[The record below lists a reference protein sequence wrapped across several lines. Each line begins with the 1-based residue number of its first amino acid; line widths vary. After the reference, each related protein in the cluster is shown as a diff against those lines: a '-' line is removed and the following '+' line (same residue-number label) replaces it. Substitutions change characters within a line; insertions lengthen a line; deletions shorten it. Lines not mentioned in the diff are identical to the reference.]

1 MLKNVARPVLFL
13 LLCIFAGISSAQ
25 TEEQLDN
32 LSVWS
37 ATAARATTV
46 LEQKQAANPALE
58 ILRTELAS
66 QRSAAQAMYQEGLSA
81 VTTLATQL
89 AALGPEPEGD
99 LPESPEIAVFR
110 AQIAQELAQANVPV
124 LEADIAFRRA
134 NDLIG
139 QIDTLIRARI
149 NEQLTTLGP
158 SPLNP
163 ALFGMVLTEMG
174 RYVARVQ
181 NEITDAFDPQKI
193 SRSKLLHR
201 LPFLVLVFMAS
212 IGLLFGILPILLRRL
227 GALIEQS
234 QTSGRRLG
242 WALLLNV
249 TRIVVPGLAAVG
261 FIWTVEFS
269 EIAGFWSE
277 AITSEL
283 PIIALIAVGSYW
295 LGNSLTGG
303 RWATRNIGII
313 SPAYKKP
320 ARRIIGMLGLILI
333 LKTMADAVVARMVL
347 TPDITAAI
355 EFPIVVLGGFYLYR
369 TARLMKISTNLTKD
383 DGFNI
388 TFLRII
394 RRVVFVLSI
403 AAPILAAIGYFAAA
417 QFLLYPTILS
427 LALLGTAYVVFAINV
442 EVLESWL
449 GDGTQEAGKNGLQLL
464 PVLLGFMIVLGTMPF
479 LALIWG
485 ARVSELTEMWVLIN
499 EGLPLGESR
508 ISPSVVFIFGVVF
521 TIGYMLTQVL
531 QKVFRLSVL
540 PRTRMDTG
548 GKNAILSGISYV
560 GFTLA
565 ALAAISATGID
576 LSSLAIVAGALS
588 VGIGFGLQNIVSN
601 FVSGI
606 ILLVE
611 RPIKEGDWIEAGPY
625 SGYVRKIAVR
635 STTIETFERAMV
647 IVPNSDLVAG
657 PVLNWTHS
665 TLMGRTKVPVG
676 VAYGTDA
683 RLVEKILLDI
693 ADKHP
698 MVLRDPAPSVVFH
711 GFGADSMD
719 FEIRA
724 FLRDVNWMLSAKS
737 DMNFEIL
744 RQFAEH
750 NIEIPF
756 AQRDI
761 NFKNIDELGTALGKA
776 LHPPKEES

>member
-1 MLKNVARPVLFL
+1 MIRNILRPALVMLFFL
-13 LLCIFAGISSAQ
+13 MAGFGVAQ
-25 TEEQLDN
+25 TETQLEN
-32 LSVWS
+32 LAIWD
-37 ATAARATTV
+37 ATAARAEAV
-46 LEQKQAANPALE
+46 LELKQASNPSLE
-58 ILRTELAS
+58 VLRTELAG
-66 QRSAAQAMYQEGLSA
+66 QRSAAQAMYQEGLSD
-81 VTTLATQL
+81 VTALAAQL
-89 AALGPEPEGD
+89 AALGPEPESSD
-99 LPESPEIAVFR
+99 PEPPEIAAFR
-110 AQIAQELAQANVPV
+110 EEITQSLARANVPV
-124 LEADIAFRRA
+124 LEADMAYRRA
-134 NDLIG
+134 NDLIK
-139 QIDTLIRARI
+139 QIDTLIRTRI

-163 ALFGMVLTEMG
+163 ALFGKVVTELG
-174 RYVARVQ
+174 RYSARVRG
-181 NEITDAFDPQKI
+181 EITEAFSPEQI
-193 SRSKLLHR
+193 YRGQVLHR
-201 LPFLVLVFMAS
+201 LPFLILAIVAS
-212 IGLLFGILPILLRRL
+212 FGLLFGVLPILLRRL
-227 GALIEQS
+227 GRLIEIAE
-234 QTSGRRLG
+234 TPGRRLG
-242 WALLLNV
+242 WALLLNIM
-249 TRIVVPGLAAVG
+249 RIVVPGLAAAG
-261 FIWTVEFS
+261 LIWVVEFS
-269 EIAGFWSE
+269 GIPGFWGQ
-277 AITSEL
+277 AITSKL
-283 PIIALIAVGSYW
+283 PIIGVIAVGSYW

-313 SPAYKKP
+313 SAKYKKP
-320 ARRIIGMLGLILI
+320 ARRIIAMLGLILI
-333 LKTMADAVVARMVL
+333 LKTLADAVVGRMVL
-347 TPDITAAI
+347 APDVTAAI
-355 EFPIVVLGGFYLYR
+355 EFPIVLLGSFFLYR
-369 TARLMKISTNLTKD
+369 AARLIKISTNSDKD
-383 DGFNI
+383 DGLNVA
-388 TFLRII
+388 FLRFI
-394 RRVVFVLSI
+394 RRAVLVLSF

-427 LALLGTAYVVFAINV
+427 LALLGTAYVVFAIIV

-449 GDGTQEAGKNGLQLL
+449 GSGVQADGKSDLRLL
-464 PVLLGFMIVLGTMPF
+464 PVLLGFMIMLGTVPF

-485 ARVSELTEMWVLIN
+485 ARVSDLTEMWVLLNDGI
-499 EGLPLGESR
+499 PLGESR
-508 ISPSVVFIFGVVF
+508 ISPSVVFVFGVVF
-521 TIGYMLTQVL
+521 TLGYMLTRVL
-531 QKVFRLSVL
+531 QKVFRTSVL

-606 ILLVE
+606 ILLIE

-635 STTIETFERAMV
+635 STIIETFERSKV

-665 TLMGRTKVPVG
+665 NMVGRVKVPVG
-676 VAYGTDA
+676 VAYGTDP
-683 RLVEKILLDI
+683 RLVEKILLGI
-693 ADKHP
+693 AEKHP
-698 MVLRDPAPSVVFH
+698 MVLKDPAPSVIFQ

-737 DMNFEIL
+737 DMNFEIV

-761 NFKNIDELGTALGKA
+761 NLKNIDELGAAFRGERLKR
-776 LHPPKEES
+776 